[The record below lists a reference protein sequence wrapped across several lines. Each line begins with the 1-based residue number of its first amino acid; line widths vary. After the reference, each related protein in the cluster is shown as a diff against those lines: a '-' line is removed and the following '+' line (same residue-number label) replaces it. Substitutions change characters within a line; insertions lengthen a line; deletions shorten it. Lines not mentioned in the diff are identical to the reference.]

1 MFTKS
6 LNKMD
11 MRIDQISFPAILVL
25 IAGLCYLY
33 RLKIPHE
40 HFGKTV
46 YTSILE
52 VAGLFYWEIVSVC
65 WKLLRDWSV
74 LLGVCVCTSTLSPKY
89 NQHRILCRVIV
100 FSVGSGSHRAGHVSH
115 TPL

>member
-74 LLGVCVCTSTLSPKY
+74 LLGVCVCKLRRLKNNPNFYDQGSFLRHNTLLP
-89 NQHRILCRVIV
+89 I
-100 FSVGSGSHRAGHVSH
+100 
-115 TPL
+115 